1 MRDLLLVNF
10 VILPLISEIYRKFA
24 PNHSRDTLVGNVQ
37 QIVLTPY
44 YISLYGSGK
53 IRDSKEMSYLWC
65 GIPNTYHRF
74 CVLF

>member
-10 VILPLISEIYRKFA
+10 VILPLISEIYRKSA
-24 PNHSRDTLVGNVQ
+24 PNHSRDTLVDNVQ

-44 YISLYGSGK
+44 YIALYRSGK